1 MNIPQSVGERLR
13 YVGIGDGRVTWRL
26 GISRI
31 TVYRGVDAVRIR
43 KVSKVRYSASC
54 IVTLVSINTPPQ
66 RGMAGFGEASPREAV
81 CFA

>member
-13 YVGIGDGRVTWRL
+13 YVGRGDGRVTWRL
-26 GISRI
+26 GISRR

-54 IVTLVSINTPPQ
+54 IVTLVSINMNY
-66 RGMAGFGEASPREAV
+66 RYHLLINNSELRSLS
-81 CFA
+81 